1 VSARRR
7 RGFLQVFARR
17 PEIEWGP
24 IIGFRNR
31 LVHDYRNIN
40 LKVVWEVVQHELPG
54 LIVELERLLPPE
66 PEG

>member
-1 VSARRR
+1 
-7 RGFLQVFARR
+7 
-17 PEIEWGP
+17 
-24 IIGFRNR
+24 
-31 LVHDYRNIN
+31 VHDYRNIN